1 MTEPKPLL
9 VWLTIYV
16 DPNNPALCNASS
28 SAVEQDGCPCFMRDE
43 DGDPLCGAF
52 MMILKQVDPD
62 ENAPEAAH
70 YRTARCLE
78 AEIP

>member
-1 MTEPKPLL
+1 MTELKPLN
-9 VWLTIYV
+9 VRLTIWV
-16 DPNNPALCNASS
+16 DPDHPTLCSEPS

-52 MMILKQVDPD
+52 MEILKQVDPD

-70 YRTARCLE
+70 YRAERCLE
-78 AEIP
+78 AEIA

>member
-1 MTEPKPLL
+1 MTECNPRL
-9 VWLTIYV
+9 VRLTIYV
-16 DPNNPALCNASS
+16 DPAYPALCSEPS

-70 YRTARCLE
+70 YRTERCL
-78 AEIP
+78 ASEIS